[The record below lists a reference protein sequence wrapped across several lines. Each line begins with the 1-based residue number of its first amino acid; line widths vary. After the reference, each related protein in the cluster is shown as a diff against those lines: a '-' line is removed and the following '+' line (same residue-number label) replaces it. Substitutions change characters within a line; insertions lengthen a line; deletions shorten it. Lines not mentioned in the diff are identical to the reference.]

1 MTLILGEFHFYWYRK
16 NLKASQE
23 LYYAQLKL
31 DEITRAFYTLKL
43 SHDQLERTYVTKPM
57 SLRSAISNIE
67 KIAKREKER
76 AVHEFLQFVKINFS
90 VESSVLVFMERKK
103 IESSYGEA
111 DFSSDDPMVEKAIS
125 SQSAVYISE
134 AESETGSRYLAVL
147 PFFNTQ
153 EHRPHALFCIEKM
166 PFLAFNRDNL
176 IAISILVSYFID
188 ELHKMVNLKNI
199 DIDLPVDDDML
210 YEILRLNK
218 FHQKFGVN
226 ATLLIFKVSDQL
238 LSHLLDEKIKKSL
251 RALDMYSQFTQ
262 SKGENVQNI
271 FFLLFPFADTPS
283 AQGFVN
289 RLFQLLDIDAT
300 TKKRD
305 IVYSIFN
312 IKDMD
317 LAITY
322 AKEI

>member
-1 MTLILGEFHFYWYRK
+1 
-16 NLKASQE
+16 
-23 LYYAQLKL
+23 
-31 DEITRAFYTLKL
+31 
-43 SHDQLERTYVTKPM
+43 
-57 SLRSAISNIE
+57 
-67 KIAKREKER
+67 
-76 AVHEFLQFVKINFS
+76 
-90 VESSVLVFMERKK
+90 
-103 IESSYGEA
+103 
-111 DFSSDDPMVEKAIS
+111 
-125 SQSAVYISE
+125 
-134 AESETGSRYLAVL
+134 
-147 PFFNTQ
+147 
-153 EHRPHALFCIEKM
+153 
-166 PFLAFNRDNL
+166 
-176 IAISILVSYFID
+176 
-188 ELHKMVNLKNI
+188 MVNLKNI